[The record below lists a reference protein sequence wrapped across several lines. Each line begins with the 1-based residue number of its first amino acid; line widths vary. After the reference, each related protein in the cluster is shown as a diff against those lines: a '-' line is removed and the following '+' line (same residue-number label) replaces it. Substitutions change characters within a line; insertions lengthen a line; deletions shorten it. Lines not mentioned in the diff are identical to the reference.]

1 MGRVVVTA
9 MLSLL
14 LLAPVSA
21 KNHYAHAVASVQP
34 LVWAGDNHCTTF
46 SINEAE
52 GYWSTCNH
60 CVVGAKGQPMYIAGE
75 LATVLMVNEA
85 NDTAVLVS
93 AAQAPRLRLSPH
105 APRIATLEHRG
116 EPLTII
122 GHPFGL
128 VGLVQPAFVT
138 RGEFINVFED
148 EEGVWGMYDLTAAGG
163 NSGSPVLGRDGVIGT
178 LNFGWSNAGRYGGG
192 TRWEILRQLFDANIW
207 ER

>member
-1 MGRVVVTA
+1 MGRIVVTA
-9 MLSLL
+9 ILSLL
-14 LLAPVSA
+14 LLAPVNA
-21 KNHYAHAVASVQP
+21 KNSTLASVQP

-46 SINEAE
+46 SINEAQ

-60 CVVGAKGQPMYIAGE
+60 CVEGAKGEPMYIAGE

-93 AAQAPRLRLSPH
+93 TAHAPRLRLSPQ
-105 APRIATLEHRG
+105 APRISTLTHRG

-138 RGEFINVFED
+138 HGEFINVFED
-148 EEGVWGMYDLTAAGG
+148 EDGVWGMYDLTAAGG
-163 NSGSPVLGRDGVIGT
+163 NSGSPVLGSNGVIGT

-192 TRWEILRQLFDANIW
+192 TRWAILHELLDLNIW